1 MWLLTLLVPVHCVR
15 VFVCCACVRQVWRRL
30 SETSEG
36 IATLLIATASDGQCG
51 WQLST
56 YSTSS
61 QQPRYPVYI
70 TQGRPTLYNL
80 YNHVKR

>member
-1 MWLLTLLVPVHCVR
+1 MC
-15 VFVCCACVRQVWRRL
+15 VCCVHEQQVWRRL

-36 IATLLIATASDGQCG
+36 IATLLIATASDAQCG

-61 QQPRYPVYI
+61 QQPRFPVYI
-70 TQGRPTLYNL
+70 TQGELML
-80 YNHVKR
+80 WQ